1 MPDTSLLPIA
11 EMEAIKMSL
20 DFCRGCEGHAVLPD
34 GNEFYFCERLG
45 VVAQKIDGLSW
56 FIFTNINE
64 PRLKRL
70 CAMGLRGMMDDIFTK
85 SEGRA

>member
-20 DFCRGCEGHAVLPD
+20 DFCRGCEGHAILPD
-34 GNEFYFCERLG
+34 GNEFYFCDRLG
-45 VVAQKIDGLSW
+45 VVARKIAGSW
-56 FIFTNINE
+56 IIFTNINE
-64 PRLKRL
+64 PRLRRL
-70 CAMGLRGMMDDIFTK
+70 CAMGLRGMMDELFMK